1 MLVSIFSSAI
11 CTRETRSDMLCL
23 ALNPCYRRMD
33 ALAVRERAKWCF
45 TLCPAFL
52 LSILGVIRGK
62 HPLIQL
68 VCGQILSLETKHC
81 HPSQLTEAAMPLQ
94 QSSGSGP
101 RWLGSNPQ
109 LRWQLLLL
117 SITQTATSHPGTQ
130 AKAQEQQNK
139 RGKKERKTDIKA
151 LPPASSNPIR
161 RL

>member
-1 MLVSIFSSAI
+1 MLVSIFSLAI

-33 ALAVRERAKWCF
+33 ALAEREWAKWCF

-52 LSILGVIRGK
+52 LSALSVIRGK
-62 HPLIQL
+62 HPLIQP
-68 VCGQILSLETKHC
+68 VCGQILSLQTKHC
-81 HPSQLTEAAMPLQ
+81 RPSQLTAAAMPLQ

-101 RWLGSNPQ
+101 RWLGSTPSSADSSSFCPS
-109 LRWQLLLL
+109 LRLL
-117 SITQTATSHPGTQ
+117 QATP
-130 AKAQEQQNK
+130 ARRPKRKQEDKK
-139 RGKKERKTDIKA
+139 RKEDTDIKA

>member
-33 ALAVRERAKWCF
+33 ALAVREWAKWCF

-52 LSILGVIRGK
+52 LSALSVIRGK
-62 HPLIQL
+62 HPLIQP
-68 VCGQILSLETKHC
+68 VCGQILSLQTKHC
-81 HPSQLTEAAMPLQ
+81 HPSQLTAAAMPLQ

-101 RWLGSNPQ
+101 RCLGSNPQ

-117 SITQTATSHPGTQ
+117 SITQTAASHPGTQ
-130 AKAQEQQNK
+130 AKAQT
-139 RGKKERKTDIKA
+139 RGQKEKGRHRYKS
-151 LPPASSNPIR
+151 PPPGF
-161 RL
+161 L